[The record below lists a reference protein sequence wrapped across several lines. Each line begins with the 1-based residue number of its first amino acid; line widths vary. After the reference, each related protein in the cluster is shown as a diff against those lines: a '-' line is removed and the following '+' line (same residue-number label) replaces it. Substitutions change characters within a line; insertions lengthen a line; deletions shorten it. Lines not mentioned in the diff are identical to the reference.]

1 MLPLERLELFTG
13 DVPPIEGSL
22 DPSLGRLGVKL
33 DAPSRQ
39 RDAIIAIDTDGGNSI
54 VIGATEQSA
63 AIWYRHHVVSV
74 REEDNWRVPFARSSR
89 GEQFVGFSIV
99 GQ

>member
-1 MLPLERLELFTG
+1 MFSLERLEFLTG

-22 DPSLGRLGVKL
+22 NPGLGRLGVEL

-39 RDAIIAIDTDGGNSI
+39 RDAIIVSDTDGSDSI

-63 AIWYRHHVVSV
+63 AIWY
-74 REEDNWRVPFARSSR
+74 
-89 GEQFVGFSIV
+89 
-99 GQ
+99 